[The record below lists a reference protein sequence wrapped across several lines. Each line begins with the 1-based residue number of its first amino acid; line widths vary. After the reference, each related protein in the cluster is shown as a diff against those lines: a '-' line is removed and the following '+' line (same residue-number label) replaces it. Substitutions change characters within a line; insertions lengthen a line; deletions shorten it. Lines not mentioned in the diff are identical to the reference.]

1 MNYCK
6 FYTWEQTSVKFE
18 QVSFQENTNEKL
30 QSKNT
35 MQNFITITLP
45 QLECEQ
51 NENSIEIKYDGQS
64 FAKMGFSS
72 AYKRSGSWIKHLTY
86 RSEWQICDKCVQLT

>member
-6 FYTWEQTSVKFE
+6 FYTWEQTSVKIE
-18 QVSFQENTNEKL
+18 QISFQENTNEKL

-51 NENSIEIKYDGQS
+51 NENSIEFKLRWTIIRKNGLQ
-64 FAKMGFSS
+64 FC
-72 AYKRSGSWIKHLTY
+72 L
-86 RSEWQICDKCVQLT
+86 